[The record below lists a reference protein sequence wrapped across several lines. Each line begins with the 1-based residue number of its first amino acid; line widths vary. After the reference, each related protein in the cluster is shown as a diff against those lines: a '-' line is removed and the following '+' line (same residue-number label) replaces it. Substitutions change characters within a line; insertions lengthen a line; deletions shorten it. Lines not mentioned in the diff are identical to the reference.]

1 MNIYKAKRPSEDGK
15 YWGKY
20 LPILFGTI
28 KINKILTWGDE
39 GKNIQAI
46 KNIVSKN
53 LLVNMKW
60 DVSENEQQGQFDRNI
75 GYRKTKFGEIMS

>member
-1 MNIYKAKRPSEDGK
+1 MNIYKVKRLLEDGK

-20 LPILFGTI
+20 FFILFGII
-28 KINKILTWGDE
+28 KINKILIWGDE
-39 GKNIQAI
+39 GKNIQVI

-60 DVSENEQQGQFDRNI
+60 DVFENEQ
-75 GYRKTKFGEIMS
+75 